1 MNRRNSSNDDGTA
14 AVNLFLQGNFA
25 PVAEEVTADDLTV
38 VGELPPELDG
48 MFVRNGP
55 NPQFPLIKNYHVFE
69 GDGMLHG
76 VRIRGGR
83 ASYRNRYVRT
93 AGWEAER
100 AAGKAL
106 YPSFLDPL
114 NVNALLRVL
123 RNLLKRAPLI
133 KNTANTALVRHDGRL
148 LALWEGGEPHEIRVP
163 DLETVCPYTFGGRL
177 KNQFTAHPKVDP
189 ATGELLFFGN
199 SLFRPSVR
207 YGVVGARGEIVH
219 TTAIHI
225 PRTVVMHDFA
235 ITPRH
240 TIFVDTPLTVG
251 VKRMLRGRPLLKF
264 EPALGAR
271 LGVLPRY
278 GEGREIKWFEVSPC
292 YVFHTL
298 NAYEDG
304 DEVVLLACRTE
315 SFPDAFFM
323 PAGTQP
329 GDGTPVGKEF
339 APVMY
344 RWRLNM
350 KTGTAGEE
358 ALDDAPADF
367 PRVND
372 GVLGSRARYGY
383 ALNIQEV
390 NELFKYDFERG
401 RSERHV
407 FGKGRFGG
415 EGVFVPRPE
424 ARAEDDGWLLTYVH
438 DEGEGTSE
446 LIVIESRDFGA
457 PPVARVRIPA
467 RVPYGFHGAWIP
479 GEMLSKG

>member
-1 MNRRNSSNDDGTA
+1 MSDPPA
-14 AVNLFLQGNFA
+14 AANPFLRGNFA
-25 PVAEEVTADDLTV
+25 PVCEEVTADDLTV

-55 NPQFPLIKNYHVFE
+55 NPQFPPVKHYHVFE

-76 VRIRGGR
+76 VRVSDGR

-93 AGWEAER
+93 AGWKAER

-123 RNLLKRAPLI
+123 RNFVKGALLI
-133 KNTANTALVRHDGRL
+133 KNTANTALVCHDGRL
-148 LALWEGGEPHEIRVP
+148 LALWEGGEPHEVRVP
-163 DLETVCPYTFGGRL
+163 DLETVCAHTFGGRL

-189 ATGELLFFGN
+189 ATGEMLFFGN

-207 YGVVGARGEIVH
+207 YGVVNKQGEVVH
-219 TTAIHI
+219 TTAIDVT
-225 PRTVVMHDFA
+225 RTAVMHDFA

-240 TIFVDTPLTVG
+240 TIFVDTPLTVS
-251 VKRMLRGRPLLKF
+251 VRRMLRGQPLLKF
-264 EPALGAR
+264 EPELGAR

-298 NAYEDG
+298 NAYEED
-304 DEVVLLACRTE
+304 DDVVLLACRTE
-315 SFPDAFFM
+315 GFPEAFFM
-323 PAGTQP
+323 PPDAQA
-329 GDGTPVGKEF
+329 GDGTPIGREF

-344 RWRLNM
+344 QWRLNM
-350 KTGTAGEE
+350 KTGAAREE

-367 PRVND
+367 PRANE
-372 GVLGSRARYGY
+372 GVLGSRTRYGY
-383 ALNIQEV
+383 ALNIQGV
-390 NELFKYDFERG
+390 NELFKYDLERG
-401 RSERHV
+401 RSDRHG

-415 EGVFVPRPE
+415 EAVFVPRPG
-424 ARAEDDGWLLTYVH
+424 AGAEDDGWLLTYVR

-446 LIVIESRDFGA
+446 LIVIEARDFGA
-457 PPVARVRIPA
+457 PPLARVLIPA
-467 RVPYGFHGAWIP
+467 RVPYGFHGAWVP
-479 GEMLSKG
+479 GEMLSGV